1 MDKYLVMIDKWD
13 RMKWFRLSKF
23 MIKPCCML
31 IHSTLIL
38 ITLIFLKIYT
48 FISLILTNLIGHW
61 CNLFILFDW
70 VKVVLSICFVISA
83 QKPSFYRLL
92 LMMGLCRKSFYRVV
106 IFMNRPT
113 NNRWDISV
121 LNFNTNNIDSI
132 GFLFFNVNIV

>member
-13 RMKWFRLSKF
+13 RMKWLRFSKF
-23 MIKPCCML
+23 MVTNDL
-31 IHSTLIL
+31 HSALIL

-132 GFLFFNVNIV
+132 DFLFST